1 MNISNAVEH
10 RHSSEIAFGRHHSSN
25 APDKPD
31 ASEQAKKD
39 SVEISEEGKKL
50 SDENTRISREN
61 MREAPFKIGT
71 SLDISKALCIIDD
84 EYRASQPQALFRFDS
99 TIVSANDLKDSDYA
113 ASLIKQSIF
122 MVNASPSERLLNVSY
137 SDTCGYTTFKDLEL
151 TAKSREAGKKLAE
164 YIAQN
169 YFNDPDKAKA
179 FMDAI
184 NEDAHEN
191 EMRDENTLN
200 FWVENMKKMAAISAQ
215 LHPQLQVQSTP
226 SVATLEAHGQTK
238 LNPYELLHLD
248 ATNSLIKKGESV
260 HDWFANFIGKAKS
273 SVQSMSIQDLLA
285 KYRVNVA

>member
-25 APDKPD
+25 ALDKPD
-31 ASEQAKKD
+31 ASEQVKKD

-71 SLDISKALCIIDD
+71 TLDMSRALCIIDD
-84 EYRASQPQALFRFDS
+84 EYRASQPQVLFRFGN
-99 TIVSANDLKDSDYA
+99 TIVSANDLKENDDA
-113 ASLIKQSIF
+113 TSLIKQAIG
-122 MVNASPSERLLNVSY
+122 MVQASPSERLLNVS
-137 SDTCGYTTFKDLEL
+137 TIFKDLES
-151 TAKSREAGKKLAE
+151 TANSREAGKKLAE

-179 FMDAI
+179 FMDDI
-184 NEDAHEN
+184 NKDAYEN

-200 FWVENMKKMAAISAQ
+200 FWAENMKKMAAISAQ

-285 KYRVNVA
+285 KYKVNVA